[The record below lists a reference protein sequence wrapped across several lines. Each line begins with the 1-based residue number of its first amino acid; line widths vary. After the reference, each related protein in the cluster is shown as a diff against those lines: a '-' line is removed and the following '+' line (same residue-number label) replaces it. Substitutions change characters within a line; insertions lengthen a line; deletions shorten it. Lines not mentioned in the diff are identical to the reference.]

1 MNSPDAPVP
10 ARPRRRPVNDVRR
23 ALLTSARFEVIP
35 LRNVVAQIPHLPPG
49 CEVSV
54 TCSPT
59 KGIEP
64 TIELAGRLQAL
75 GHHAVPH
82 LSARLVEDADH
93 VRRLAKACRQ
103 HGFTEV
109 FLVAGDVPAAVGHY
123 EGVVDLL
130 RDLLDTDA
138 GLTRIGVTAYPDEH
152 PLIDRTVVHQALH
165 AKQAL
170 LADAGIDAYASTQM
184 CFDVAAWK
192 AWAVAERAAGLRL
205 PLHLG
210 VPGVV
215 DRTKLLTIGMRLG
228 VGASLRFVKK
238 NRGTLS
244 RLFAP
249 SGYDPTKMLDG
260 LVDDADALGI
270 TALHVFT
277 FNSVDTTAAWRE
289 RQLRKLG

>member
-1 MNSPDAPVP
+1 MSSPDGTSPAP
-10 ARPRRRPVNDVRR
+10 RRPVAEVRR
-23 ALLTSARFEVIP
+23 ALVTAARFEIVP
-35 LRNVVAQIPHLPPG
+35 LKSAEAQMAHLPPG

-59 KGIEP
+59 KGIGP
-64 TIELAGRLQAL
+64 TIELAARLQAS

-82 LSARLVEDADH
+82 LSARLVDDVDH
-93 VRRLAKACRQ
+93 VRRLAKACRE

-109 FLVAGDVPAAVGHY
+109 FLVAGDVPTAVGQY

-130 RDLLDTDA
+130 RDLLDADA
-138 GLTRIGVTAYPDEH
+138 GLTRIGVTAYPDDH
-152 PLIDRTVVHQALH
+152 PLIARAVVHEALH

-170 LADAGIDAYASTQM
+170 LAEAGIDAYASTQM
-184 CFDVAAWK
+184 CFDVGAWK
-192 AWAVAERAAGLRL
+192 VWAAAERASGLQL

-210 VPGVV
+210 LPGVV

-238 NRGTLS
+238 NRGALG

-249 SGYDPTKMLDG
+249 SGYDPSKMLDG

-270 TALHVFT
+270 EALHLFT
-277 FNSVDTTAAWRE
+277 FNSVDTTASWRA
-289 RQLRKLG
+289 RQLDKRL